1 MHSLSLDKRRLIR
14 YHHSRFKSYT
24 LSMEGEVRK
33 YGNEPFNVVLVH
45 GGPGGA
51 GELKPVAIELGK
63 SFGVLEP
70 FQTKLTIEDQVEEL
84 RDQIDRNG
92 NKPVTLIGWS
102 WGAWLT
108 YIFASKYPES
118 VKKLILIS
126 SGPFEQKYV
135 EEMNRTRM
143 SHLSETDIKR
153 LKELEEIFK
162 QKDIPNIDSLF
173 EEFGAIYSKADTFEH
188 NGEKEEKI
196 IPNMEIYNSIW
207 PEAAKLRESG
217 ELLETG
223 KNIKCEVVA
232 IHGEYDPHPYLG
244 VKEPLTRVITNFKFI
259 LLEKCGHHLWFE
271 KHAKDKFYE
280 VLLNELR

>member
-1 MHSLSLDKRRLIR
+1 
-14 YHHSRFKSYT
+14 
-24 LSMEGEVRK
+24 MEGEVRK
-33 YGNEPFNVVLVH
+33 YGNEPFNIVLVH

-51 GELKPVAIELGK
+51 GELKPVALELAK
-63 SFGVLEP
+63 KFGVLEP

-84 RDQIDRNG
+84 REQIDRNG
-92 NKPVTLIGWS
+92 SKPVTLIGWS

-135 EEMNRTRM
+135 EEMTKTRM
-143 SHLSETDIKR
+143 SHLREADIKR
-153 LKELEEIFK
+153 LKELDVIFK

-173 EEFGAIYSKADTFEH
+173 GEFGAIYSKADTFEH

-217 ELLETG
+217 ELLEIG
-223 KNIKCEVVA
+223 NNIKCEVVA
-232 IHGEYDPHPYLG
+232 IHGEYDPHPFLG
-244 VKEPLTRVITNFKFI
+244 VKDPLTKVIQNFKFI
-259 LLEKCGHHLWFE
+259 LLEKCGHHPWFE

-280 VLLNELR
+280 VLLREL

>member
-1 MHSLSLDKRRLIR
+1 MKE
-14 YHHSRFKSYT
+14 T
-24 LSMEGEVRK
+24 VRK
-33 YGNEPFNVVLVH
+33 YGSEPFNVVLVH

-51 GELKPVAIELGK
+51 GELKPVAMELGK

-70 FQTKLTIEDQVEEL
+70 FQTKLTIYDQVEEL
-84 RDQIDRNG
+84 REQIDRNG

-108 YIFASKYPES
+108 YIFASKYPDS

-135 EEMNRTRM
+135 EEMNKTRM
-143 SHLSETDIKR
+143 SHLSENDVKR
-153 LKELEEIFK
+153 LKELEDIFK
-162 QKDIPNIDSLF
+162 QKDVPNIDSLF

-188 NGEKEEKI
+188 NGENEEKI
-196 IPNMEIYNSIW
+196 VPNMEVFNRIW

-244 VKEPLTRVITNFKFI
+244 VKDPLSKVIQHFKFI
-259 LLEKCGHHLWFE
+259 LLEKCGHHPWFE
-271 KHAKDKFYE
+271 KYAKDKFYE
-280 VLLNELR
+280 VLLKEL

>member
-1 MHSLSLDKRRLIR
+1 MN
-14 YHHSRFKSYT
+14 
-24 LSMEGEVRK
+24 GNVRK
-33 YGNEPFNVVLVH
+33 QGKEPFGIVLVH

-51 GELKPVAIELGK
+51 GELKPVVMELGK
-63 SFGVLEP
+63 SFGVIEP

-84 RDQIDRNG
+84 REQIDRNG
-92 NKPVTLIGWS
+92 NKPVILIGWS

-108 YIFASKYPES
+108 YIFASKYPEY
-118 VKKLILIS
+118 VNKLILIS

-135 EEMNRTRM
+135 EEINRTRM
-143 SHLSETDIKR
+143 SHLSDSDIKR

-188 NGEKEEKI
+188 NGEKEVKI

-217 ELLETG
+217 ELLEIG
-223 KNIKCEVVA
+223 KSIKCAVVA
-232 IHGEYDPHPYLG
+232 IHGDFDPHPYFG
-244 VKEPLTRVITNFKFI
+244 VTYPLTKVINNFKFI
-259 LLEKCGHHLWFE
+259 LLEKCGHHPWFE

-280 VLLNELR
+280 VLLREL